1 MVKAAP
7 SLEAPIP
14 GQSLTTAPK
23 SYPWERPPQLNT
35 PEEATQYY
43 LQRLANEEVMDDL
56 AVMFDNGATIAPFVK
71 TLTTY
76 AEMEGVHSIDVGLIV
91 SPVIHAF
98 LKAAMSTYGIEASD
112 EPYDPS
118 KDPEEKEKRRIQM
131 AIDFAL
137 SESKAT
143 AQEDYGVALLQE
155 VSDSMSEDDMQ
166 VQEDD
171 TPLEEMEADEPSV
184 SLEGET
190 AMQEQSQGSRGLM
203 SRGAV

>member
-1 MVKAAP
+1 MAKAAP

-14 GQSLTTAPK
+14 GQSLTDTPK
-23 SYPWERPPQLNT
+23 NYPWERPPQLNT

-43 LQRLANEEVMDDL
+43 LQRLANEDVMDDL
-56 AVMFDNGATIAPFVK
+56 AVMFDNGAAIAPFVK

-137 SESKAT
+137 SESKST
-143 AQEDYGVALLQE
+143 AQDDSGVALLEQ
-155 VSDSMSEDDMQ
+155 VSDTMNESG
-166 VQEDD
+166 V
-171 TPLEEMEADEPSV
+171 PVEEGAPVDEMATEPAV
-184 SLEGET
+184 SLEDEA
-190 AMQEQSQGSRGLM
+190 AMQEQPQGSRGLM